1 MKKTEQQN
9 KEYEIG
15 YVAWGNIRRFQYINH
30 LTDEQIAEILGV
42 STRTLYAYD
51 KEPNTIKL
59 ETLQNFINET
69 KIDITELIT
78 L

>member
-9 KEYEIG
+9 KDYEIG

-78 L
+78 V

>member
-9 KEYEIG
+9 KDYEIG

-30 LTDEQIAEILGV
+30 LSDEQIAEILGV

-69 KIDITELIT
+69 KIDITEIIT

>member
-42 STRTLYAYD
+42 STRTLYSYD

-69 KIDITELIT
+69 KIDITEIIT

>member
-30 LTDEQIAEILGV
+30 LSDEQIAEILGV

-69 KIDITELIT
+69 KIDITEIIT

>member
-9 KEYEIG
+9 KDYEIG

-30 LTDEQIAEILGV
+30 LSDEQIAEILSV

-69 KIDITELIT
+69 KIDITEIIT

>member
-51 KEPNTIKL
+51 KEPNNIKL

-69 KIDITELIT
+69 KIDITEIIT

>member
-69 KIDITELIT
+69 KINITELIT

>member
-51 KEPNTIKL
+51 KEPNNIKL

>member
-30 LTDEQIAEILGV
+30 LSDEQIAEILGV

-51 KEPNTIKL
+51 KEPNNIKL

-69 KIDITELIT
+69 KIDITEIIT